1 MTALA
6 SEYVLISKTG
16 ALDGGGGGG
25 GGGVTI
31 ELLIIVVVIGVD
43 IEVVV
48 MGVDIEVVIGVLIV
62 DMVVM
67 VNMLL
72 LIIVLMLM
80 LIIDDEAMLIPAV
93 TTYCV
98 AEELITGVAMPVL
111 IPAIGQT
118 ESWHWH
124 IQEGQGGRAPGM
136 PGMAWV
142 LLFAD
147 GGGGWARKVFA
158 AGGLLIDVVVMGGAV
173 RRPWKGFR

>member
-16 ALDGGGGGG
+16 ALDAGGGGG
-25 GGGVTI
+25 GGGVTM
-31 ELLIIVVVIGVD
+31 ELLIMVVVIGVD

-72 LIIVLMLM
+72 LIIVLVLVLM
-80 LIIDDEAMLIPAV
+80 LIIDDEAMFIPAV

-98 AEELITGVAMPVL
+98 AEELMTGVATPVL

-124 IQEGQGGRAPGM
+124 MQEGQGGRAPSM
-136 PGMAWV
+136 PGM
-142 LLFAD
+142 
-147 GGGGWARKVFA
+147 
-158 AGGLLIDVVVMGGAV
+158 
-173 RRPWKGFR
+173 P